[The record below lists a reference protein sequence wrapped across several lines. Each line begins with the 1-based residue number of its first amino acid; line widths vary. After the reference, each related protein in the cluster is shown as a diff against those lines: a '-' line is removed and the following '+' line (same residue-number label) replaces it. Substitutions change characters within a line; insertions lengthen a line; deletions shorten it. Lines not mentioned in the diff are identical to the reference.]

1 MSSITLAPAKRIT
14 FKEFDGTT
22 AYRAQ
27 LAKRLQNRELAR
39 QMDVVAGLLSYGY
52 PQAEVQSIVG
62 APQKTVSCMARA
74 IELPIHR
81 AGRRPSDMG
90 KIFSN
95 PGRHLRM
102 SIFLNMIESLVP
114 DIRKGGTVTG
124 EALLAATRHA
134 DTVCGGAGD
143 DEIGVRYCVPAIH
156 QLAEGNLY
164 LKTCKTCC
172 VRTLRSRTTL
182 KVNGHHVMGGECPY
196 CLYRNGLLAKARKRQ
211 AETRVHQVAV
221 ELPEASFDEAVFGP
235 AQTSETS
242 DSALRSLLT
251 A

>member
-1 MSSITLAPAKRIT
+1 MSTITLAPAKRIT
-14 FKEFDGTT
+14 VKSFDGTA

-27 LAKRLQNRELAR
+27 LAKRVQSRELAR
-39 QMDVVAGLLSYGY
+39 QMDVVAGLLTYGY

-62 APQKTVSCMARA
+62 APQKVVSCIARD

-102 SIFLNMIESLVP
+102 SIFLQMIEAFVP
-114 DIRKGGTVTG
+114 DIRRGGTVTG

-134 DTVCGGAGD
+134 DSVCGGAGD

-164 LKTCKTCC
+164 LKTCKTCS
-172 VRTLRSRTTL
+172 VRTLRSRMTL
-182 KVNGHHVMGGECPY
+182 KVNGQHMMGGECPY

-211 AETRVHQVAV
+211 AETRMEKVAI
-221 ELPEASFDEAVFGP
+221 ELPQATFDDAVFGP